1 MQFTVLRHASE
12 STTEL
17 ALRAL
22 WTRALKVREGQG
34 TGYLTLH
41 KQQRPMVS
49 SGEHLSQKR

>member
-12 STTEL
+12 STAEL
-17 ALRAL
+17 PLRAL